1 MAVKGKTAKKATTS
15 KKKKVAKKA
24 AKKTKKV
31 AKKASKKTTKK
42 TAKKATKKT
51 TSTKKKV
58 AKTGP
63 RRKVTRKAKS
73 TLKVDPSPSSELS
86 PSADPYSLVRMST
99 KKSANSVEEKKAKL
113 RARRI
118 HWNQDKKKIAVDM
131 LERYTG
137 HSIEDFQ
144 QQIILTNFHYY
155 VERFNALLDDSH
167 YTQGSAFKASSSKKA
182 KVTIVEFGVGSA
194 MAALIGELVSVV
206 APKAVL
212 FLGLAGS
219 VHPSLK
225 VGDFVLPI
233 ASVRAEGVSDHFLPP
248 QVPALPTF
256 KVQKFVSQI
265 LVEHGHDYRTGTIH
279 STDFRFW
286 EFDDRFKQNLIEER
300 VLAVEMETAALF
312 TACFVSKVNIGALLL
327 ISDCPMKKGGIKTK
341 SSAKEV
347 FRKYTDIHIELGIEA
362 MADIAERGE
371 KVRHYNW

>member
-1 MAVKGKTAKKATTS
+1 MAVKGKTAKKASSTKVKKTAKKKTKVSKKKTSATS
-15 KKKKVAKKA
+15 KKST
-24 AKKTKKV
+24 KKTT
-31 AKKASKKTTKK
+31 KKASKKT
-42 TAKKATKKT
+42 A
-51 TSTKKKV
+51 KKKV
-58 AKTGP
+58 VKS
-63 RRKVTRKAKS
+63 KKAS
-73 TLKVDPSPSSELS
+73 TLKVKSSPSSELE
-86 PSADPYSLVRMST
+86 ATIDPYSLVRMST
-99 KKSANSVEEKKAKL
+99 KRQINSVEEKKARL
-113 RARRI
+113 RSRRI
-118 HWNQDKKKIAVDM
+118 HWNEDKKRIAKDM

-155 VERFNALLDDSH
+155 MERFNVLLDDAH
-167 YTQGSAFKASSSKKA
+167 YTKGSAFKASSSKKA

-206 APKAVL
+206 SPKAVL

-327 ISDCPMKKGGIKTK
+327 ISDCPLKKGGIKTK
-341 SSAKEV
+341 NSAKEV

-362 MADIAERGE
+362 MADIADRGE

>member
-1 MAVKGKTAKKATTS
+1 MAVKGKTAKKTKKASSS
-15 KKKKVAKKA
+15 KKKTTKVAKKKA
-24 AKKTKKV
+24 TKASSKKTSKKSSV
-31 AKKASKKTTKK
+31 SEKLKKAKKAS
-42 TAKKATKKT
+42 
-51 TSTKKKV
+51 
-58 AKTGP
+58 
-63 RRKVTRKAKS
+63 
-73 TLKVDPSPSSELS
+73 TLKVKSTASSELAAS
-86 PSADPYSLVRMST
+86 VDPYSLVRLST
-99 KKSANSVEEKKAKL
+99 KRQVNSVEEKKAKL

-118 HWNQDKKKIAVDM
+118 HWNKDKEKIAIDM

-137 HSIEDFQ
+137 HNIEDFQ

-155 VERFNALLDDSH
+155 VERFNVLLDDAI
-167 YTQGSAFKASSSKKA
+167 YTKGSAFKASSSKKA
-182 KVTIVEFGVGSA
+182 KVTIIEFGVGSA

-206 APKAVL
+206 NPKAVL

-233 ASVRAEGVSDHFLPP
+233 ASIRAEGVSDHFLPP

-265 LVEHGHDYRTGTIH
+265 LVEHEHDYRTGTIH

-341 SSAKEV
+341 SSAKQV
-347 FRKYTDIHIELGIEA
+347 FKKYTDIHIELGIEA

>member
-1 MAVKGKTAKKATTS
+1 MAVKGKTAKKTTKS
-15 KKKKVAKKA
+15 AAKKKKVTKKKA
-24 AKKTKKV
+24 VAAKST
-31 AKKASKKTTKK
+31 KASKKKTSSKSSVSTKLK
-42 TAKKATKKT
+42 KSKKA
-51 TSTKKKV
+51 
-58 AKTGP
+58 
-63 RRKVTRKAKS
+63 S
-73 TLKVDPSPSSELS
+73 TLKVKSSASSELAAS
-86 PSADPYSLVRMST
+86 VDPYALVRLST
-99 KKSANSVEEKKAKL
+99 KRQVNSVEEKKAKL

-118 HWNQDKKKIAVDM
+118 HWNKEKEKIAIDM

-137 HSIEDFQ
+137 HDLKDFQ

-155 VERFNALLDDSH
+155 IERFNVLLDDSK
-167 YTQGSAFKASSSKKA
+167 YTKGSAFKASSSKKA
-182 KVTIVEFGVGSA
+182 QVTIIEFGVGSA

-206 APKAVL
+206 NPKAVL

-341 SSAKEV
+341 NSAKAV